1 VSHARIALVA
11 LITFA
16 AAACGDATGSS
27 SRAAPVTVRFAL
39 VDGGAS
45 ASAGVSGAAA
55 AIATGPLVLTG
66 TNGTLTIDEIAMIVS
81 RIEFEQEDEACGKHE
96 NRHDDEGEVDVEERE
111 DDEDCEEFE
120 MDPVF
125 LRLPLPG
132 GGVVVATDE
141 VPEGTWTELK
151 FRVKN
156 VDFDDDE
163 DRGDEDEDKEEN
175 TELQSLLATV
185 RAAYPDWPR
194 KATLA
199 VKGSFLP
206 TGAATA
212 SNFTTFFD
220 GEIKVKMSL
229 DPPLVI
235 SSTVASREVIV
246 ELDPAR
252 WFKLFDGRVLNL
264 LAFDFGQTH
273 RLLGFRVEMK
283 EGFVRVRMKR

>member
-1 VSHARIALVA
+1 
-11 LITFA
+11 
-16 AAACGDATGSS
+16 
-27 SRAAPVTVRFAL
+27 
-39 VDGGAS
+39 
-45 ASAGVSGAAA
+45 
-55 AIATGPLVLTG
+55 
-66 TNGTLTIDEIAMIVS
+66 
-81 RIEFEQEDEACGKHE
+81 
-96 NRHDDEGEVDVEERE
+96 
-111 DDEDCEEFE
+111 

-163 DRGDEDEDKEEN
+163 DRDDDGEDNEEN
-175 TELQSLLATV
+175 ADLQNLLATV
-185 RAAYPDWPR
+185 RAAYPDWPG

-212 SNFTTFFD
+212 PNFTTFFD
-220 GEIKVKMSL
+220 GEIKVKMPL

-235 SSTVASREVIV
+235 SSTGASREVII
-246 ELDPAR
+246 ELDSAR
-252 WFKLFDGRVLNL
+252 WFKLIDGRVLS
-264 LAFDFGQTH
+264 AFDFGQTH

-283 EGFVRVRMKR
+283 EGFVRVRTKR